1 MPTTPEH
8 GLSVRDA
15 LSPLFA
21 GYYCCCP
28 RISILS
34 LINRSK
40 ERKDCL
46 SSQLPHCFSCFL
58 CQLVDQRYRCS
69 VRVMTHSI
77 VLNLILILACNHS
90 VLVFTGLTDCN
101 CMPQRE
107 RERER
112 VAWRFDLPSSL
123 LLAVLS
129 SIARFNPRHGIPHAS
144 RQWSSKQHRKLR
156 VEMQPLPFTFMCSK
170 VRSHGIA
177 WQRHK
182 SGIDG
187 TWKQTERGRERER
200 QIHHRQACFRVTGMD
215 S

>member
-107 RERER
+107 RESRMEIR
-112 VAWRFDLPSSL
+112 SSVISSL
-123 LLAVLS
+123 GRSLLHCTLQSTPWHSSCIKAVVVEAAS
-129 SIARFNPRHGIPHAS
+129 QITCRDAGVTVHIHVQQSQESWHCMAKTQERH
-144 RQWSSKQHRKLR
+144 
-156 VEMQPLPFTFMCSK
+156 
-170 VRSHGIA
+170 
-177 WQRHK
+177 
-182 SGIDG
+182 
-187 TWKQTERGRERER
+187 
-200 QIHHRQACFRVTGMD
+200 
-215 S
+215 